1 MAKAQ
6 FRFFSQYDNPR
17 DHKEVNVKR
26 LQQQKINSYAV
37 DFYEGK
43 LNKYGKTSV
52 KSLDWGRKK
61 SQQVR
66 FAILTDFYP
75 VSNKAVL
82 DVGCGF
88 ADLYGYLKK
97 TTKAKINY
105 CGIELSKK
113 IAAIAQQKYPQARI
127 ICDDFLAHGFGRQK
141 FDIVYLSGTLNLVPP
156 YGFEYRRRVIEK
168 MYSLARIGV
177 AFNLTSTY
185 TARRYKTKHSYYAAP
200 DSIFKF
206 CKTICDNVV
215 LKHDYLPND
224 FTCYL
229 YKNTGRG

>member
-1 MAKAQ
+1 MAG
-6 FRFFSQYDNPR
+6 
-17 DHKEVNVKR
+17 R
-26 LQQQKINSYAV
+26 LSLRRINKYSNA
-37 DFYEGK
+37 FYETK
-43 LNKYGKTSV
+43 LRKHGASSV

-66 FAILTDFYP
+66 FAVLADFYP
-75 VSNKAVL
+75 VSNKTVL

-88 ADLYGYLKK
+88 ADLYAFLRNR
-97 TTKAKINY
+97 TKVGIRY

-113 IAAIAQQKYPQARI
+113 IAAVARRKYPRARI
-127 ICDDFLAHGFGRQK
+127 ICGDFLAHDFGRQK

-156 YGFEYRRRVIEK
+156 DGFDYRRRVIEK

-185 TARRYKTKHSYYAAP
+185 TDRHYKTDHSYYASP
-200 DSIFKF
+200 EGVLKF
-206 CKTICDNVV
+206 CKGLCDRVV
-215 LKHDYLPND
+215 LRHDYMPND

-229 YKNTGRG
+229 FKNKNKKRG